1 MGDPST
7 LLEESE
13 HLNLVESGLASPD
26 GDTGRSKLS
35 TARGSGAAD
44 TGASGAADSGAPR
57 DHSGGQLH
65 KKTARSATLTS
76 RASAAVKATLRSARK
91 AIATTLVLTTIMTIF
106 VIVIHQLGWIATH
119 QKLRISE

>member
-1 MGDPST
+1 M
-7 LLEESE
+7 
-13 HLNLVESGLASPD
+13 ESGLASPD

-35 TARGSGAAD
+35 TARDSGATD
-44 TGASGAADSGAPR
+44 TGASGAPR

-76 RASAAVKATLRSARK
+76 RASAAVKATLRSARR

-119 QKLRISE
+119 QRPPIMEE